1 MSFKASKSREQL
13 CLRLKSIGV
22 VPRFSM
28 SASMSDKKDDL
39 YESTAKNCL
48 FSKQKSIQ
56 HTHKLRKSLK
66 LFRKTFEK
74 IQTSTNTRL
83 YFQHVLVLIYLP
95 HCTSTKKWRVR
106 KQCLGKTIH
115 LGNEDST
122 KNDLNLFLPLPF
134 FGPEG
139 DNGSRL
145 FTKARQKVGINSKVF
160 SFLIYSEGDCFIL
173 TSIFLAKP
181 LSLLKHK
188 SNVSFACTL
197 TWKCKFAFS
206 LIFLASSCIS

>member
-134 FGPEG
+134 LTRKIHLARVMKITFCILGLI
-139 DNGSRL
+139 RFLKL
-145 FTKARQKVGINSKVF
+145 FRNVLKIDR
-160 SFLIYSEGDCFIL
+160 YE
-173 TSIFLAKP
+173 SI
-181 LSLLKHK
+181 
-188 SNVSFACTL
+188 
-197 TWKCKFAFS
+197 
-206 LIFLASSCIS
+206 